1 MSYSTRFSPSTEL
14 VEGKIFARLDRGEG
28 FGKLEAYKGCN
39 LSGKWILHWGVSRVD
54 DVGSEWDQPPLDMI
68 APIPPGSIP
77 IKDYAIET
85 PMKKSLSSTEGDILH
100 EVKIDLKPNND
111 ISAINFVLKDEETGA
126 WYQHKGRDFKGP
138 LGQISNILL
147 KSEATHD
154 KVQDD
159 NSGSRNT
166 KVENSQLEDIPGD
179 ILLHWGVCRDN
190 LKWWEIPPAPHPPET
205 IAFKDRALRT
215 KLQNQNG
222 IWNIFGGHVNWDD
235 RAIVADDSYFQGR
248 GNKST
253 GDNFHAAPN
262 IDHS

>member
-126 WYQHKGRDFKGP
+126 WYQHKGRDFKVPLVNYLKDNANIIGP
-138 LGQISNILL
+138 KKGFSLWPG
-147 KSEATHD
+147 AF
-154 KVQDD
+154 
-159 NSGSRNT
+159 GA
-166 KVENSQLEDIPGD
+166 DI
-179 ILLHWGVCRDN
+179 
-190 LKWWEIPPAPHPPET
+190 
-205 IAFKDRALRT
+205 
-215 KLQNQNG
+215 
-222 IWNIFGGHVNWDD
+222 
-235 RAIVADDSYFQGR
+235 
-248 GNKST
+248 
-253 GDNFHAAPN
+253 
-262 IDHS
+262 